1 MAEKKKATA
10 MDELKAL
17 ELEASERRAALKVQ
31 AARSKGPVALE
42 LTEPVTISG
51 ETRSRLSVRPHTV
64 KDMKLAEEEREG
76 WSVRLA
82 GMLTGLTPDEVGL
95 LSMADWDAVQAIV
108 EGFQMRRGAGSPAL
122 ST

>member
-1 MAEKKKATA
+1 MAEKKKASA
-10 MDELKAL
+10 MDELKHL
-17 ELEASERRAALKVQ
+17 ELEVGERRAALKVQ
-31 AARSKGPVALE
+31 AARSKGPVSLE
-42 LTEPVTISG
+42 LTEPITIGG
-51 ETRSRLSVRPHTV
+51 EARARLSVRPHTV

-82 GMLTGLTPDEVGL
+82 GMLTSLTPDEVGL
-95 LSMADWDAVQAIV
+95 LAMADWDAVQAIV

>member
-1 MAEKKKATA
+1 MAEKKKTA
-10 MDELKAL
+10 LDDLRAL
-17 ELEASERRAALKVQ
+17 ETEAAERRAALKVQ
-31 AARSKGPVALE
+31 AAKSKGPVVLE
-42 LTEPVTISG
+42 LSEPITISG
-51 ETRSRLSVRPHTV
+51 ETRARVNVRPHTV
-64 KDMKLAEEEREG
+64 KDMKLAEEERDG

-95 LSMADWDAVQAIV
+95 LSMADWDAVQAVV